1 MFRSKRGSADSRA
14 NAQYTRTRR
23 RKRIREEERQRRR
36 DQQQRREERERQEEI
51 TGATAAERFAQR
63 QRAFAQRHGR
73 VGAVIHRSAWWT
85 HNCVAHPLLGLAPR
99 RLSLRLHDATADWLN
114 LSEVVSQS
122 PTPRIPRRRDWVM
135 HNCVAHPLMGLFPGR
150 STFAFH
156 EATAE
161 RMAVSGWV

>member
-63 QRAFAQRHGR
+63 QRAFAQRHAGEIIFTQYH
-73 VGAVIHRSAWWT
+73 G
-85 HNCVAHPLLGLAPR
+85 
-99 RLSLRLHDATADWLN
+99 N
-114 LSEVVSQS
+114 LCHQC
-122 PTPRIPRRRDWVM
+122 RKR
-135 HNCVAHPLMGLFPGR
+135 
-150 STFAFH
+150 
-156 EATAE
+156 
-161 RMAVSGWV
+161 